1 MSEEKKINEAEEVK
15 ETEAIEKV
23 EDEKAQSLNDEIKEF
38 NKEHLGT
45 LDSPLVVHKKGDVSY
60 EESTE
65 AYEMNET
72 HGGEERPTLKR
83 HRFKKE
89 KKNPKRGYVIITL
102 IIVIAAVFAG
112 LYYTGNI
119 SFGQKETTTKAKT
132 EATTKDLL
140 ETYKGTI
147 VVKDTYI
154 FVDGVEVNGIEGLQ
168 NALKYEDPSPT
179 RYEIIV
185 EDENSNFFN
194 YEVLAL
200 LTDMKFFDK
209 TTRVTHLDDT
219 GLMASEETSVA
230 TTQQVT
236 QATTQ
241 AVSTTAAAQ

>member
-1 MSEEKKINEAEEVK
+1 MSEEMNKEAEAVK
-15 ETEAIEKV
+15 ETEEVQEKNV
-23 EDEKAQSLNDEIKEF
+23 NEELREF
-38 NKEHLGT
+38 NKEHNIK
-45 LDSPLVVHKKGDVSY
+45 LDPPLVVHKKGDVSY
-60 EESTE
+60 EESTD

-89 KKNPKRGYVIITL
+89 KKNTKLPYVIITL
-102 IIVIAAVFAG
+102 VVVLAAVFAA

-119 SFGQKETTTKAKT
+119 TFTPQETTTKTTT
-132 EATTKDLL
+132 EATTKNLL

-147 VVKDTYI
+147 VVKGTYI

-168 NALKYEDPSPT
+168 NELKYVDPSPT

-185 EDENSNFFN
+185 EDENKDFLNL
-194 YEVLAL
+194 EVLAL

-209 TTRVTHLDDT
+209 TTQVTHLDKT
-219 GLMASEETSVA
+219 GLMAAEETTQA

-236 QATTQ
+236 QQTTQ
-241 AVSTTAAAQ
+241 KVSDNS